1 MTTIVA
7 ADGSPSGIGIILLL
21 TLAVAV
27 VWVVRV
33 LRYPEVRCWRCNG
46 AGRLIYLGRFGR
58 ECPWC
63 HGAKW
68 YTRMG
73 RRFLAATFSG
83 RKR

>member
-1 MTTIVA
+1 MTTVIAAGDSSGAGFLVLVA
-7 ADGSPSGIGIILLL
+7 VF
-21 TLAVAV
+21 VAV
-27 VWVVRV
+27 VWIVRV
-33 LRYPEVRCWRCNG
+33 LRYPEVRCWRCGG

-68 YTRMG
+68 YTRAG